1 MVIILFSLLGV
12 AALNVL
18 IVFIVKTK
26 PQKSEEEP
34 QEIPADCCG
43 AHAVC
48 ERDNLLSTTSQ
59 IIYFD
64 DEELDVLTGKMPN
77 SFSTEEMTM
86 LENVFYTLKEQ
97 DVAGWLGS
105 LQLRNI
111 QLPNNLRDEALLI
124 VSERRAKT
132 TSI

>member
-12 AALNVL
+12 AALTVL

-111 QLPNNLRDEALLI
+111 QLPNNLRGSSAI

>member
-1 MVIILFSLLGV
+1 
-12 AALNVL
+12 
-18 IVFIVKTK
+18 
-26 PQKSEEEP
+26 
-34 QEIPADCCG
+34 
-43 AHAVC
+43 
-48 ERDNLLSTTSQ
+48 
-59 IIYFD
+59 
-64 DEELDVLTGKMPN
+64 
-77 SFSTEEMTM
+77 M

>member
-1 MVIILFSLLGV
+1 M
-12 AALNVL
+12 
-18 IVFIVKTK
+18 
-26 PQKSEEEP
+26 
-34 QEIPADCCG
+34 
-43 AHAVC
+43 
-48 ERDNLLSTTSQ
+48 LSTSQ